1 MIVFFFIA
9 CSLDMHIF
17 IIAKQTHYFVIFLLY
32 FVIFCFILLFFTL
45 FCYFLHQIS
54 INLDTGI
61 ESCPCRI
68 YNYCFSMFAYKSFV
82 LFLAIFGVTLIL
94 ATMVA
99 AQRATKIPVKRSP
112 KK

>member
-1 MIVFFFIA
+1 MDIKYYLFVIVV
-9 CSLDMHIF
+9 
-17 IIAKQTHYFVIFLLY
+17 YFV
-32 FVIFCFILLFFTL
+32 LLFSGCNGVNINRGDYVYRANTSKGML
-45 FCYFLHQIS
+45 SMIS